1 MRRLKRFF
9 IGTVP
14 GHGIAGRHLPRV
26 PTYPPTV
33 NVDGRLVDLCL
44 RDVSF
49 RLSTTIVIEIF
60 PTRATYFALPPNR
73 RW

>member
-1 MRRLKRFF
+1 MRRLKMLF
-9 IGTVP
+9 IGTAS

-26 PTYPPTV
+26 PTYLPTG
-33 NVDGRLVDLCL
+33 NVGERPVDLCL

-73 RW
+73 R